1 MERDFPCGTYQ
12 AGKQDFR
19 RDTGPESFPLER
31 PQKSCVVYFSTGI
44 SDDSVNARPTPPP
57 PPPLCCQTK
66 TKVILANQRA
76 SKQSLNQSHR
86 EANP

>member
-44 SDDSVNARPTPPP
+44 SDDSVNARPTPRPP
-57 PPPLCCQTK
+57 ALVLSNK
-66 TKVILANQRA
+66 
-76 SKQSLNQSHR
+76 NQSNSSQSKS
-86 EANP
+86 E

>member
-44 SDDSVNARPTPPP
+44 SDDSVNARP
-57 PPPLCCQTK
+57 PLVLSNK
-66 TKVILANQRA
+66 
-76 SKQSLNQSHR
+76 NQSNSSQSKS
-86 EANP
+86 E

>member
-31 PQKSCVVYFSTGI
+31 PQKSCVVYFSTGV
-44 SDDSVNARPTPPP
+44 SDDSVNVRPTPPA
-57 PPPLCCQTK
+57 PLVLSNK
-66 TKVILANQRA
+66 
-76 SKQSLNQSHR
+76 NQSNSSQSKS
-86 EANP
+86 E

>member
-44 SDDSVNARPTPPP
+44 SDDSVNARPTPAVV
-57 PPPLCCQTK
+57 LSNK
-66 TKVILANQRA
+66 
-76 SKQSLNQSHR
+76 NQSNSSQSKS
-86 EANP
+86 E

>member
-57 PPPLCCQTK
+57 LVLSNK
-66 TKVILANQRA
+66 
-76 SKQSLNQSHR
+76 NQSNSSQSKS
-86 EANP
+86 E

>member
-57 PPPLCCQTK
+57 KYIGNTEPPPPPPPPC
-66 TKVILANQRA
+66 VV
-76 SKQSLNQSHR
+76 KQK
-86 EANP
+86 PK

>member
-44 SDDSVNARPTPPP
+44 SDDSVNANPNPPPP
-57 PPPLCCQTK
+57 PPPLVLSNK
-66 TKVILANQRA
+66 
-76 SKQSLNQSHR
+76 NQSNSSQSKS
-86 EANP
+86 E